1 MKLDTVNG
9 WLLLADPLF
18 EDSLASLE
26 NEVTRL
32 AEANPSSYK
41 TSKAA
46 KRLAAISRLIVE
58 VIPSNPAAAEFRLGK
73 TLPTEF
79 KHWRRAK
86 FLQQYRLFFRYDSS
100 AKIIIY
106 SWINDQS
113 TLRAYE
119 SKNDA
124 YRTFVKMLESGRPPT
139 TWTDLLASAELH

>member
-18 EDSLASLE
+18 EDSLATLE

-32 AEANPSSYK
+32 AEANPGSYK
-41 TSKAA
+41 NSKPA
-46 KRLAAISRLIVE
+46 KRLAAISRLIFE
-58 VIPSNPAAAEFRLGK
+58 VIPSNPAATEFRLGN
-73 TLPTEF
+73 TLPAEF

-124 YRTFVKMLESGRPPT
+124 YKTFLKMLEGGRPPT
-139 TWTDLLASAELH
+139 TWADLLASAELH